1 MVANSKNIE
10 LGRWERLTKV
20 GLHVTYMYLSIML
33 QESGSSLASI
43 IGPYQE
49 FLTCLQS
56 SKLTSPIFLPFQW
69 HAKFWGKSMED
80 EEQQWRD
87 AQPPMSVEGGG
98 LGGDE
103 PMDVDTSEGED
114 LDDDFIKG
122 CYSLEIGI
130 KRLRIPKVWIRAEYI
145 RIYNALE
152 AYYQKRPSITNQAP
166 AAVITGQPGIGE
178 S

>member
-1 MVANSKNIE
+1 M
-10 LGRWERLTKV
+10 
-20 GLHVTYMYLSIML
+20 
-33 QESGSSLASI
+33 SGSSLASI

-49 FLTCLQS
+49 FLTRWQS
-56 SKLTSPIFLPFQW
+56 FKVSSPISLPFQW
-69 HAKFWGKSMED
+69 HAKFWGKSMEI
-80 EEQQWRD
+80 EEQQWL
-87 AQPPMSVEGGG
+87 EGSG

-114 LDDDFIKG
+114 SDDDFIKG
-122 CYSLEIGI
+122 CYTLEIGI
-130 KRLRIPKVWIRAEYI
+130 KYFWIPRVWIRAEYI

-152 AYYQKRPSITNQAP
+152 AYYQKRPSISNQAP

>member
-1 MVANSKNIE
+1 MSV
-10 LGRWERLTKV
+10 
-20 GLHVTYMYLSIML
+20 L

-49 FLTCLQS
+49 FLTGWQS
-56 SKLTSPIFLPFQW
+56 FKLSSPILLPFQW

-80 EEQQWRD
+80 EEQEWRN
-87 AQPPMSVEGGG
+87 AQPPTVSVQGSG
-98 LGGDE
+98 LGDDK

-130 KRLRIPKVWIRAEYI
+130 KRLRISRVWIRAEYI

-152 AYYQKRPSITNQAP
+152 AYYQKRPSISNQAL
-166 AAVITGQPGIGE
+166 AAVITGQPGIGG

>member
-1 MVANSKNIE
+1 
-10 LGRWERLTKV
+10 
-20 GLHVTYMYLSIML
+20 
-33 QESGSSLASI
+33 
-43 IGPYQE
+43 
-49 FLTCLQS
+49 
-56 SKLTSPIFLPFQW
+56 
-69 HAKFWGKSMED
+69 MED

-87 AQPPMSVEGGG
+87 AQPPMPVEGSG
-98 LGGDE
+98 LGRD
-103 PMDVDTSEGED
+103 DVDTNEGED

-130 KRLRIPKVWIRAEYI
+130 KRLRIHRVWIRAEYI

-152 AYYQKRPSITNQAP
+152 DYYQKRPSFSNQAP

>member
-1 MVANSKNIE
+1 
-10 LGRWERLTKV
+10 
-20 GLHVTYMYLSIML
+20 
-33 QESGSSLASI
+33 
-43 IGPYQE
+43 
-49 FLTCLQS
+49 
-56 SKLTSPIFLPFQW
+56 
-69 HAKFWGKSMED
+69 MED